1 MAKAESMTDQVVVT
15 DDGGVRVIRLN
26 RPEKKN
32 ALTEVMY
39 AEMTRALAEAASHEA
54 IRCILLAGAP
64 GAFCA
69 GADIG
74 EFVEA
79 AQTGGLRPRT
89 VEFLKGL
96 AYNPK
101 PLVAAVGGIAVG
113 IGTTMLLHC
122 DYVVAAAGATLAA
135 PFTKLGLIPEAA
147 SSLLAPMR
155 LGHVRAFALLVM
167 GRPLSAEAAKAAG
180 VVNDVVDAARVDD
193 VAMQAAREIAALP
206 VAAVTLSRALLRG
219 EVDDIVTRIDKEAE
233 YFKVRLQSNEARAAF
248 AAFLSHKK

>member
-1 MAKAESMTDQVVVT
+1 MTDQVVVT

-39 AEMTRALAEAASHEA
+39 AEMTRALAEAATHEA

-79 AQTGGLRPRT
+79 AQTGGLRPRA
-89 VEFLKGL
+89 VEFLKAL
-96 AYNPK
+96 VYNPK
-101 PLVAAVGGIAVG
+101 PLVAAVGGVAVG
-113 IGTTMLLHC
+113 VGTTMLLHC
-122 DYVVAAAGATLAA
+122 DYVVAAAGATLAT
-135 PFTKLGLIPEAA
+135 PFSKLGLIPEAA

-180 VVNDVVDAARVDD
+180 VVNDVVEAARVDD

-206 VAAVTLSRALLRG
+206 ASAVTISRALLRG
-219 EVDDIVTRIDKEAE
+219 EVDDIVRRIDRETM
-233 YFKVRLQSNEARAAF
+233 YFKERLQSDEARAAF
-248 AAFLSHKK
+248 AAFLSLKK